1 MLSIIRWNSF
11 LSVDLGYSF
20 FHHGDFHRNQE
31 LFTWTHKKCV
41 NQEAEST
48 ASSYQKQAHEESI
61 KIILSYVK
69 IFHDSYP
76 LNVAWTFSFESCF
89 RPPFKIPPSPLLNPP
104 SARFYLSTETFF
116 SLITIIIDDVI
127 ITLIAQPFRSLFSK
141 KKVPRGGS
149 EETSLYVLTML
160 RVMCL
165 SALPGIVFVQEFNWR
180 SSLSKCSC
188 ACVWESG
195 NDLRGIFPFQVPCY
209 YCFQIFSKCLTIQVD
224 RNGEIALLNMICFED

>member
-141 KKVPRGGS
+141 EKVCRGGAQKK
-149 EETSLYVLTML
+149 LHCMFWQCFVL
-160 RVMCL
+160 
-165 SALPGIVFVQEFNWR
+165 
-180 SSLSKCSC
+180 
-188 ACVWESG
+188 CV
-195 NDLRGIFPFQVPCY
+195 
-209 YCFQIFSKCLTIQVD
+209 
-224 RNGEIALLNMICFED
+224 